1 MDTAGSGLLSTGQV
15 AALIGSTARHVA
27 HLCDR
32 GQLRYT
38 LAGTHRRI
46 KREDALRLMETA
58 SSSRGG
64 PMTDDQLRL
73 LWLHRL
79 ATARIVLD
87 PVGSLELVRAE
98 TAKRLAGHPDGE
110 QWLSQWLPI
119 IERGPEAVMRVMTS
133 TDSLSRELRAN
144 SAFGLL
150 LSEDER
156 AQALRSAR
164 ASRRSG
170 RTAELTEDS

>member
-1 MDTAGSGLLSTGQV
+1 MRTGEV
-15 AALIGSTARHVA
+15 AALIGCSTRHVE
-27 HLCDR
+27 HLCER
-32 GQLRYT
+32 GQLPYS
-38 LAGTHRRI
+38 LAGSHRRI
-46 KREDALRLMETA
+46 RREDAERLMEGR

-64 PMTDDQLRL
+64 PMTDDQIRL

-79 ATARIVLD
+79 AAARIVLD
-87 PVGSLELVRAE
+87 PTGSLERVRVA
-98 TAKRLAGHPDGE
+98 TVARLTEHPDGA

-133 TDSLSRELRAN
+133 TEPLARELRAN
-144 SAFGLL
+144 SAFGIL

-164 ASRRSG
+164 SARLRQSAISG
-170 RTAELTEDS
+170 SPYTD

>member
-1 MDTAGSGLLSTGQV
+1 MELNFNWTAISEPSPSRVFST
-15 AALIGSTARHVA
+15 
-27 HLCDR
+27 
-32 GQLRYT
+32 LRFSP
-38 LAGTHRRI
+38 G
-46 KREDALRLMETA
+46 
-58 SSSRGG
+58 
-64 PMTDDQLRL
+64 
-73 LWLHRL
+73 
-79 ATARIVLD
+79 
-87 PVGSLELVRAE
+87 
-98 TAKRLAGHPDGE
+98 
-110 QWLSQWLPI
+110 
-119 IERGPEAVMRVMTS
+119 VMRVMTS